1 MWVITYAGGSITDV
15 TPPYENYCFFGS
27 EPVLRYKYM
36 TATPN
41 YPPEGWNRYGE
52 YLWWWIPTAAL
63 QKSTINVFDVSMTR
77 TSTAPYTFE
86 AIGVG
91 TGLYFPKIIF
101 DNDGYMTDFTVKY
114 TAIGLNIGLGSSA
127 LSASPPVPIH
137 VVNGLEYYRNTMGRA
152 TPEPPPRPPRVPG
165 SNLPAIMGPLL
176 LD

>member
-1 MWVITYAGGSITDV
+1 MTD
-15 TPPYENYCFFGS
+15 
-27 EPVLRYKYM
+27 
-36 TATPN
+36 TPN
-41 YPPEGWNRYGE
+41 YPPEGWNEYGE
-52 YLWWWIPTAAL
+52 YLWWWVPTAAL
-63 QKSTINVFDVSMTR
+63 QKSTINVFGVPMTR

-114 TAIGLNIGLGSSA
+114 TAIGLNIGLGSDA

-137 VVNGLEYYRNTMGRA
+137 LVDGLEYYRNTMGRA
-152 TPEPPPRPPRVPG
+152 TPAPPPRPPSVPA
-165 SNLPAIMGPLL
+165 NIPAIVGPLL